1 MQTIIGSGGAIGL
14 PLAKELK
21 KYTEKIRLVSR
32 NPQKVN
38 ETDELFSMDANNL
51 TKLNEAIAGSEVVYV
66 TIGFKYN
73 LKVWQTLWP
82 PFMRSVINACKV
94 NNAKLVFFDNV
105 YLYDKSAI
113 PFMTENSPVG
123 PPSKKGEVR
132 KQLNEMIMD
141 EVQKGSLK
149 ALIAR
154 SADFYGPD
162 NINSIIG
169 EMVVKNLMKNKKAQ
183 IFGDFNKIHTYTYT
197 PDAGKAT
204 ALLGNTADAYNQV
217 WHVPTTK
224 EKLNNK
230 QWIDLIAEEMNVEA
244 KIQHIPAWII
254 HMLGIFIP
262 LMREFPEMVYQNEMD
277 YVFDSSKFEKRFG
290 VTATAP
296 EDGVKEMINY
306 FNKINTGS

>member
-21 KYTEKIRLVSR
+21 KYTEKVRLVSR

-38 ETDELFSMDANNL
+38 ETDELFSMDATDL
-51 TKLNEAIAGSEVVYV
+51 TKLNEAIVGSEVVYV

-73 LKVWQTLWP
+73 IKVWRSLWP
-82 PFMRSVINACKV
+82 PFMRTVINACKV

-105 YLYDKSAI
+105 YLYDKSTI
-113 PFMTENSPVG
+113 PFMTENSPIG

-132 KQLNEMIMD
+132 KQLNEMIMN
-141 EVQKGSLK
+141 EVQKGTLTV
-149 ALIAR
+149 LIAR

-162 NINSIIG
+162 TNNSIIG

-183 IFGDFNKIHTYTYT
+183 TFGDINKIHTYTYT

-224 EKLNNK
+224 EKLTNQ
-230 QWIDLIAEEMNVEA
+230 QWIDLIAEEMNIQA
-244 KIQHIPAWII
+244 KVQYIPTSII

-262 LMREFPEMVYQNEMD
+262 LMREFPEMVYQNKMD
-277 YVFDSSKFEKRFG
+277 YVFDSGKFEKRFG
-290 VTATAP
+290 LTATAP
-296 EDGVKEMINY
+296 KDGVKEMINY
-306 FNKINTGS
+306 FKKINTGR

>member
-38 ETDELFSMDANNL
+38 ETDELFLLDANNL
-51 TKLNEAIAGSEVVYV
+51 TKLSEAIIGSEVVYIA
-66 TIGFKYN
+66 IGFKYD
-73 LKVWQTLWP
+73 LKVWQNLWP
-82 PFMRSVINACKV
+82 PFMRAVINACKA

-105 YLYDKSAI
+105 YLYDKSSI
-113 PFMTENSPVG
+113 PFMTENSLIK

-132 KQLNEMIMD
+132 KQLHEMIMN
-141 EVQKGSLK
+141 EVQMGSLT
-149 ALIAR
+149 ALISR

-162 NINSIIG
+162 TNNSLLG
-169 EMVVKNLMKNKKAQ
+169 EMVIKNLMKNKKAQ
-183 IFGDFNKIHTYTYT
+183 TFGDINKIHTYTYT

-224 EKLNNK
+224 EKLTNQ
-230 QWIDLIAEEMNVEA
+230 QWIDLIAEEMDLQA
-244 KIQHIPAWII
+244 KIQAVPKWVI
-254 HMLGIFIP
+254 HMLGIIIP
-262 LMREFPEMVYQNEMD
+262 IMREFPEMAYQNEMD
-277 YVFDSSKFEKRFG
+277 YIFDSSKFEKRFG
-290 VTATAP
+290 EIPTTP
-296 EDGVKEMINY
+296 RDGVKEMINY
-306 FNKINTGS
+306 FRRLNTGR

>member
-51 TKLNEAIAGSEVVYV
+51 TKLNEAIVGSEVVYV

-73 LKVWQTLWP
+73 IKVWQSLWP
-82 PFMRSVINACKV
+82 PFMRTVINTCEG

-105 YLYDKSAI
+105 YLYDKSTI
-113 PFMTENSPVG
+113 PFMTENSPIG

-132 KQLNEMIMD
+132 KQLNEMIMN
-141 EVQKGSLK
+141 EVQKGSLT

-162 NINSIIG
+162 TINSIIG

-183 IFGDFNKIHTYTYT
+183 TFGDINKIHTYTYT

-224 EKLNNK
+224 EKLTNQ
-230 QWIDLIAEEMNVEA
+230 QWIDLIAEEMNIQA
-244 KIQHIPAWII
+244 KIQYIPTWII
-254 HMLGIFIP
+254 HMLGIFVP
-262 LMREFPEMVYQNEMD
+262 LMREFPEMVYQNKMD

-290 VTATAP
+290 LTATAP
-296 EDGVKEMINY
+296 KDGVKEMINY
-306 FNKINTGS
+306 FKKINTGR

>member
-1 MQTIIGSGGAIGL
+1 MQTIIGSGGAIGV

-51 TKLNEAIAGSEVVYV
+51 TKLNEAIVGSEVVYV

-73 LKVWQTLWP
+73 IKVWQSLWP
-82 PFMRSVINACKV
+82 PFMRTVINTCKV
-94 NNAKLVFFDNV
+94 NNVKLVFFDNV
-105 YLYDKSAI
+105 YLYDKSTI
-113 PFMTENSPVG
+113 PFMTENSPIG

-132 KQLNEMIMD
+132 KQLNEMIMN
-141 EVQKGSLK
+141 EVQKGSLT

-162 NINSIIG
+162 TNNSIIG

-183 IFGDFNKIHTYTYT
+183 TFGDINKIHTYTYT

-224 EKLNNK
+224 EKLTNQ
-230 QWIDLIAEEMNVEA
+230 QWIDLIAEEMNIQA
-244 KIQHIPAWII
+244 KIQYIPTWII

-262 LMREFPEMVYQNEMD
+262 LMREFPEMVYQNKMD
-277 YVFDSSKFEKRFG
+277 YVFDSSKFENRFG
-290 VTATAP
+290 LTATAP
-296 EDGVKEMINY
+296 KDGVKEMINY
-306 FNKINTGS
+306 FKKINSGR

>member
-38 ETDELFSMDANNL
+38 ETDELFSIDANNL
-51 TKLNEAIAGSEVVYV
+51 TKLNEAIVGSEIVYV

-73 LKVWQTLWP
+73 IKVWQSSWP
-82 PFMRSVINACKV
+82 PFMKTVINTCKV
-94 NNAKLVFFDNV
+94 NNTKLVFFDNV
-105 YLYDKSAI
+105 YLYDKSTI
-113 PFMTENSPVG
+113 PFMTENSPIG

-132 KQLNEMIMD
+132 KQLYEMIMN
-141 EVQKGSLK
+141 EVQMGSLT

-162 NINSIIG
+162 TNNSLLG
-169 EMVVKNLMKNKKAQ
+169 EMIIKNLMKNKKAQ
-183 IFGDFNKIHTYTYT
+183 TFGDLNKIHTYTYT
-197 PDAGKAT
+197 LDAGKAT

-224 EKLNNK
+224 EKLTNQ
-230 QWIDLIAEEMNVEA
+230 QWIDLIADEMNVQA
-244 KIQHIPAWII
+244 KIQYIPTWLI

-290 VTATAP
+290 LTATAP
-296 EDGVKEMINY
+296 KDGVKEMINY
-306 FNKINTGS
+306 FKKINTGR

>member
-51 TKLNEAIAGSEVVYV
+51 TKLNEAIVGSEVVYV

-73 LKVWQTLWP
+73 IKVWQSLWP
-82 PFMRSVINACKV
+82 PFMRTVINACKV

-105 YLYDKSAI
+105 YLYDKSTI
-113 PFMTENSPVG
+113 PFMTENSPIG

-132 KQLNEMIMD
+132 KQLNEMIMN
-141 EVQKGSLK
+141 EVQKGSLT

-162 NINSIIG
+162 TNNSLIG

-183 IFGDFNKIHTYTYT
+183 TFGDINKIHTYTYT

-204 ALLGNTADAYNQV
+204 ALLGNTADAFSQV

-224 EKLNNK
+224 ERLTNQ
-230 QWIDLIAEEMNVEA
+230 QWINLIAEEMDLQV
-244 KIQHIPAWII
+244 KIQAVPNWMI
-254 HMLGIFIP
+254 HMLGIIIP
-262 LMREFPEMVYQNEMD
+262 MMREFPEMLYQNEMD
-277 YVFDSSKFEKRFG
+277 YIFDSSKFEKRFG
-290 VTATAP
+290 LIATTP
-296 EDGVKEMINY
+296 RDGVKEMINY
-306 FNKINTGS
+306 FKRLNTGR